1 MKACRPERDTDLL
14 DAMFLKKPETRLC
27 RRIQACSKTGLQFA
41 GPEGFPV
48 HPTKTAPAGLDAT
61 SLESSAVTKAE
72 EKKTSGM
79 LRCASKLALQIH
91 VQCRSRLGNYFLT
104 LMAVVLPGTK

>member
-1 MKACRPERDTDLL
+1 MQCSWKAGNQALPEG
-14 DAMFLKKPETRLC
+14 
-27 RRIQACSKTGLQFA
+27 SKLARSLQFA

-72 EKKTSGM
+72 
-79 LRCASKLALQIH
+79 
-91 VQCRSRLGNYFLT
+91 
-104 LMAVVLPGTK
+104 